1 MHYMVGLYGA
11 PADADHFRRHYLTTH
26 LPLAAKLPGLV
37 RMHHSFA
44 VETLGPGET
53 YFCIWTG
60 AFPDEATASAAMAS
74 PEGQALAAD
83 VPNYASGGMTLFR
96 YTAEEFA
103 G

>member
-44 VETLGPGET
+44 VETLGAGET

-60 AFPDEATASAAMAS
+60 AAISGPAIS
-74 PEGQALAAD
+74 PMWWCSIPTPMLQGPL
-83 VPNYASGGMTLFR
+83 M
-96 YTAEEFA
+96 
-103 G
+103 